1 MIPVSYTIVHKCAM
15 VVKTLYALVAI
26 VAMHRVFW
34 SQNFTIDADVVEME
48 FFIDKPFNKP

>member
-1 MIPVSYTIVHKCAM
+1 M